1 MKNIFNKLIKISLLA
16 TIFFSLSTTISYAQC
31 PVCTIAVGAGLGLS
45 RYLGIDDLVAG
56 VWLGG
61 FLTSFSLLSANWL
74 YKKDFFKKIK
84 KSYLDFGSFSLYF
97 LLTFLPLHFA
107 GITGHPFNKIAGI
120 DKLLIG
126 SFVGVLV
133 FLLALFLDKKARKK
147 FGKQFFNYQKV
158 VFPVALLAI
167 VSLIF
172 YFITR

>member
-1 MKNIFNKLIKISLLA
+1 MKKIFKISLLTA
-16 TIFFSLSTTISYAQC
+16 IYFGLFTKVSYAQC

-61 FLTSFSLLSANWL
+61 FLTSFSLMSANWL

-84 KSYLDFGSFSLYF
+84 KSYLNFGSFFLYF
-97 LLTFLPLHFA
+97 LLTFIPLHFA

-120 DKLLIG
+120 DKLLVG
-126 SFVGVLV
+126 SSIGVLV
-133 FLLALFLDKKARKK
+133 FLTSLFLDKKAREK